1 LIFKR
6 FRKQPA
12 ESAPE
17 VEEVP
22 AELDD
27 DENDVEAERGDA
39 RTSTGPADGPDP
51 ADAEDAEF
59 AEGAEGAEGED
70 HAEDEAELDVE
81 ALDAQ
86 DWRTDGPFDVSE
98 VGLDLDDDVD
108 VDGVD
113 DEADGDAAGQ
123 SSGEPA
129 RIDLGSMLVTGFPG
143 AELRLQVSEETQ
155 QVVSVMLI
163 SDDSAIELGAY
174 AAPRT
179 GGFWPELREELIE
192 AATEDGGSA
201 ALVEGPFGVELRRI
215 LPVTTPDGEQGY
227 QPSRMWVVEGPR
239 WLLRGIV
246 YGQAALEDGV
256 DGPVAPLLTAFR
268 QVIVRRDAQAMSPGD
283 LLPLELPRDLT
294 AEA

>member
-22 AELDD
+22 AELAENEVVDD
-27 DENDVEAERGDA
+27 RDDA
-39 RTSTGPADGPDP
+39 ASSADPADGEDRTDRDDTTVGEDEDP
-51 ADAEDAEF
+51 AD
-59 AEGAEGAEGED
+59 
-70 HAEDEAELDVE
+70 DEPELDVE

-86 DWRTDGPFDVSE
+86 EWRADGPFDVSE
-98 VGLDLDDDVD
+98 VGLD
-108 VDGVD
+108 VD
-113 DEADGDAAGQ
+113 DEADLEAADDAADGDAAGP
-123 SSGEPA
+123 SSTEPA

-256 DGPVAPLLTAFR
+256 DGPVAPLITAFR

-294 AEA
+294 AES